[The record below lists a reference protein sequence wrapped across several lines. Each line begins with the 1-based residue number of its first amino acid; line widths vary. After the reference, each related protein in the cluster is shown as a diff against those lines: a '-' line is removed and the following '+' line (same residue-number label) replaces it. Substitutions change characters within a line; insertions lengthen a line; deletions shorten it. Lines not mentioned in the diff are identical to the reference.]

1 MTDPSQMVTVHL
13 DQQRMYRANHEDTKA
28 ITVGPGE
35 VEVPAWVAE
44 HWATSEAPQPET
56 PVAEV
61 DTVSEIALLRAEVA
75 DLRAL
80 VDQLISQ
87 ANDAPEVE
95 TYTNSPIVLTPLA
108 DDQLQYLVDTNLPIV
123 AQKETGKRKKD

>member
-56 PVAEV
+56 PAVEV
-61 DTVSEIALLRAEVA
+61 DTVNEIALLRAEVA

-80 VDQLISQ
+80 VDKLISQ
-87 ANDAPEVE
+87 ADDA
-95 TYTNSPIVLTPLA
+95 PLA
-108 DDQLQYLVDTNLPIV
+108 DDQLQYTVDTSLLPV